1 MLHMRFCVLEQILN
15 LPRGDRPECGEF
27 LEFMSKS
34 LNPISW
40 MCLDF
45 GVLGANFASEP
56 YVGVS
61 GLVMALARCGVD
73 QCVPVAREGHGHG
86 VSVCLWMY
94 LSFELLAAGCRNDT
108 SR

>member
-1 MLHMRFCVLEQILN
+1 MLHVRFCVLEQLLK
-15 LPRGDRPECGEF
+15 LPRGEQPECGEF
-27 LEFMSKS
+27 LDFMSQS

-45 GVLGANFASEP
+45 GVLGAKFASEP

-61 GLVMALARCGVD
+61 GLVMALMAGTHDAVLTNASQSPEKDCACVLWWMGIEI
-73 QCVPVAREGHGHG
+73 VPV
-86 VSVCLWMY
+86 
-94 LSFELLAAGCRNDT
+94 GCRNDT